1 MQGTLLTRSTRE
13 GWPSDQPQT
22 TLSVASWLAANI
34 AKKRQLCIQDV
45 GVLFDSGGEP
55 HNATVNYV
63 YCAWL
68 IKWAANYPVG
78 STVGYMMMICIKW
91 KQLVLD
97 GTGSA
102 YGLAILAGTW
112 GEWVIISW
120 YCLVL
125 WCTESVQYSFY
136 VSIYWT
142 KWRFGWV
149 LPVPNRLADWLTTK
163 YRATLSWQLDWSLKF
178 KLGHAI
184 GTSS

>member
-102 YGLAILAGTW
+102 WGSACWYLVVLGQCGTVLAMIRFAWKQIDLIELNLEQLQNLSHVMGT
-112 GEWVIISW
+112 V
-120 YCLVL
+120 
-125 WCTESVQYSFY
+125 
-136 VSIYWT
+136 
-142 KWRFGWV
+142 
-149 LPVPNRLADWLTTK
+149 
-163 YRATLSWQLDWSLKF
+163 
-178 KLGHAI
+178 
-184 GTSS
+184 

>member
-102 YGLAILAGTW
+102 YGDTG
-112 GEWVIISW
+112 W
-120 YCLVL
+120 YLVVMGHYKLVL
-125 WCTESVQYSFY
+125 LGTLVYRVSPVQLLCLHILNK
-136 VSIYWT
+136 VEI
-142 KWRFGWV
+142 
-149 LPVPNRLADWLTTK
+149 WL
-163 YRATLSWQLDWSLKF
+163 
-178 KLGHAI
+178 GV
-184 GTSS
+184 TSP